1 MATPDFEVRNYGSDF
16 ANIRVYPEPPYTAYR
31 VIVKDVAAN
40 VIVHDKWYTNIEFTF
55 DDYVSGLDPD
65 TEYMVNV
72 GYNTVS
78 GGGVKDWI
86 RPEGKGDTFITDSG
100 GGGGT
105 TTYSVTL
112 RFNANGGTGAPSSIT
127 ETSDT
132 DEVLITIPSKKPTRT
147 GYYFEGWSLDD
158 TAVEA
163 EYFAGELTS
172 WWGTESGK
180 TYRLYAVWTKE
191 QTGSVRLGPYFELYT
206 PYIWTSSGWKRATA
220 HIWTSNGW
228 KRGT

>member
-1 MATPDFEVRNYGSDF
+1 MARPDFEVRNYGSDF

-55 DDYVSGLDPD
+55 DDHVSGLDPD

-127 ETSDT
+127 ETGNAEYVD
-132 DEVLITIPSKKPTRT
+132 ITIPSKEPTQT
-147 GYYFEGWSLDD
+147 GYYFEGWADSDAA
-158 TAVEA
+158 TKAQYYPGRTYSWYATEA
-163 EYFAGELTS
+163 GYTH
-172 WWGTESGK
+172 
-180 TYRLYAVWTKE
+180 RLYAVWTKE
-191 QTGSVRLGPYFELYT
+191 QTGSVRIGPGFDLYT
-206 PYIWTSSGWKRATA
+206 PYIWVNGGWQRATD
-220 HIWTSNGW
+220 HIWDNGW
-228 KRGT
+228 KRGK